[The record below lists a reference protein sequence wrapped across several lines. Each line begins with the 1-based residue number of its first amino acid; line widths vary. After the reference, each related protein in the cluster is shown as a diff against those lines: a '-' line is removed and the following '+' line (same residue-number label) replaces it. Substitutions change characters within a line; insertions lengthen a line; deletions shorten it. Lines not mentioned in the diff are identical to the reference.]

1 MAKVRTVSIGRLK
14 VKAFAAE
21 KPVALGAGGKLVT
34 LAEAAKQ
41 PSALSS
47 VASLASLDDDDQ
59 AKLVIE
65 RNRLEPDFTLGI
77 IGQENIRKRDL
88 LDHIKQRT
96 MIGNM
101 AIQAELNYVAD
112 LVSQVTSPTTPSWP
126 RLPKVKPV
134 PIPTKWKW
142 IPKQW
147 WKILKTTALFC
158 ENTTDAVTSNAA
170 AYRKKYVHPI
180 FKLRGFNV
188 IVLEGVNDVAAEFIP
203 RAKSQRVVY
212 LSGIGHGNPTMYT
225 GHLNTVLLKAC
236 QYDSAVVKNKSIHFL
251 SCQTA
256 KQLGPDTVKKGA
268 KSYAGYYENF
278 TFVYDDPSTPVNEQ
292 NLFWKSDSTYDISM
306 ALGKTAKEAGLRT
319 IAAFN
324 SAIATVPGTAAATW
338 LTWDRNWFRYANT
351 AIGNYGRG
359 NARISPIMI
368 SPLLELEEAMQAL
381 EA

>member
-1 MAKVRTVSIGRLK
+1 MAKARTVNIGRLK
-14 VKAFAAE
+14 LKAYAAE
-21 KPVALGAGGKLVT
+21 KPVALGARGKFVT

-47 VASLASLDDDDQ
+47 AASLASLEDDDQ
-59 AKLVIE
+59 TKLVIE
-65 RNRLEPDFTLGI
+65 RNRLEPDFTLGV

-88 LDHIKQRT
+88 LDHIKQHT
-96 MIGNM
+96 LIGNM

-112 LVSQVTSPTTPSWP
+112 LVSQVTTPSKPAWP
-126 RLPKVKPV
+126 RVPKAK
-134 PIPTKWKW
+134 PIPIPPKWKW

-147 WKILKTTALFC
+147 WRILRTTALFC
-158 ENTTDAVTSNAA
+158 ENTTDAVTRRAA

-203 RAKSQRVVY
+203 RAKSRRVVY
-212 LSGIGHGNPTMYT
+212 ISGIGHGNPTTYT
-225 GHLNTVLLKAC
+225 GHLNTVLLRAC
-236 QYDSAVVKNKSIHFL
+236 QYDPAVVKNKSIHLL

-278 TFVYDDPSTPVNEQ
+278 TFVHDDPSTPVNEQ

-306 ALGKTAKEAGLRT
+306 ALGKTAKEAGSRT
-319 IAAFN
+319 VAAFN
-324 SAIATVPGTAAATW
+324 SAIATVPGTIAATW

-351 AIGNYGRG
+351 AIGKYGRG
-359 NARISPIMI
+359 NSRISPIMI
-368 SPLLELEEAMQAL
+368 TPFLELEEAMQAL